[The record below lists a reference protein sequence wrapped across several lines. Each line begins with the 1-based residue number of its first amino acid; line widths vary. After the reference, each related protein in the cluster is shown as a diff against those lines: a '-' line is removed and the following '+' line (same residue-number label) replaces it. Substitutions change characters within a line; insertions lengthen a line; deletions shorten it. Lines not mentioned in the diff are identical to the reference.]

1 MKSKTSQD
9 AKMIYNDKTRHFQS
23 ELTYLYLVKKKKKGK
38 PKNTRVGSLSLLQQI
53 FLTQESNQGV
63 FTNWAIREAPIKK
76 KKEGKWPTTSYSS
89 PWDWQVWYRLNSIF
103 VSFNTNNHRARRSPN
118 TIPTFIIS
126 QKLWQRLMSI

>member
-1 MKSKTSQD
+1 MGINADVKSKTSQD

-76 KKEGKWPTTSYSS
+76 KRKENDPLPAIHLPEIDKSDT
-89 PWDWQVWYRLNSIF
+89 D
-103 VSFNTNNHRARRSPN
+103 
-118 TIPTFIIS
+118 
-126 QKLWQRLMSI
+126 